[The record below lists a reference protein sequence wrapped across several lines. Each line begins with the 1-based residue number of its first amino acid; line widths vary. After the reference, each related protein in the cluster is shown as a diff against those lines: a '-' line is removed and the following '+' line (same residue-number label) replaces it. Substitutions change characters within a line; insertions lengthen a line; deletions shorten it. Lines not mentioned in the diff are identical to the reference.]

1 MSYFMF
7 EKIGKKEEGCFITT
21 LQKTACDLKQ
31 LPIQSVTL
39 ILKYFQYQGVQR
51 GSGAKAT
58 HSCSNNTSDE
68 LVYVAHLHG
77 VWVHSSSL
85 LLPIA
90 GDPPPP
96 SLTISTHRYPRL
108 PMETLIKHDCS
119 DATACGRRRRA
130 CSLCVCV
137 FARVYCTRVNV
148 RVICVPIYWCVFAY
162 ECIFAKRRQKER
174 EVWREGCDNG
184 EESKQWYEID
194 TDEREKGKKE
204 GNADRTKILQM
215 NKHSQ
220 CAIVLS
226 LYSLASTFQASCF
239 HLFQCVIQAWREV
252 HIQYMWRRIT
262 LQG

>member
-7 EKIGKKEEGCFITT
+7 EKIRKKEEGCFITT

-51 GSGAKAT
+51 GSEAKAT

-119 DATACGRRRRA
+119 DATACGRRHRA
-130 CSLCVCV
+130 CSLCVCTCILYV
-137 FARVYCTRVNV
+137 CECACYTCGYLLV
-148 RVICVPIYWCVFAY
+148 RL
-162 ECIFAKRRQKER
+162 CI
-174 EVWREGCDNG
+174 W
-184 EESKQWYEID
+184 
-194 TDEREKGKKE
+194 
-204 GNADRTKILQM
+204 
-215 NKHSQ
+215 
-220 CAIVLS
+220 
-226 LYSLASTFQASCF
+226 
-239 HLFQCVIQAWREV
+239 V
-252 HIQYMWRRIT
+252 HIC
-262 LQG
+262 

>member
-137 FARVYCTRVNV
+137 CLHAYTV
-148 RVICVPIYWCVFAY
+148 RVWMCVLYVCLFTGASLHMSAYLLRGDKKRGKCDERAAITGRRANSDMKSTLMRERKEKKKEMQTEQKYCRWTSTANVQLSLVFTLLLPPFRLHASTYFSVWSRPGGRCIYSTC
-162 ECIFAKRRQKER
+162 
-174 EVWREGCDNG
+174 G
-184 EESKQWYEID
+184 EE
-194 TDEREKGKKE
+194 
-204 GNADRTKILQM
+204 
-215 NKHSQ
+215 
-220 CAIVLS
+220 
-226 LYSLASTFQASCF
+226 
-239 HLFQCVIQAWREV
+239 
-252 HIQYMWRRIT
+252 
-262 LQG
+262 